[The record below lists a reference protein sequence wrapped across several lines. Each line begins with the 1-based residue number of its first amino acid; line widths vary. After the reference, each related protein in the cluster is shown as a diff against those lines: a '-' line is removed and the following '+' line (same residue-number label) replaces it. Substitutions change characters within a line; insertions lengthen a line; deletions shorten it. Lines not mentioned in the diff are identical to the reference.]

1 MIENRILKVIS
12 YIVIPFLILGIII
25 PILYYSIG
33 NNTED
38 FSKEYYQTEG
48 FSHGYINFLENR
60 KRSVVDVFYKQC
72 DNNIIDGE
80 KNIYYIDN
88 FIVAPYARVKEVY
101 YLVSYGN
108 EVWTNVQLTSET
120 DTYDKIL
127 KYISERQD
135 ERIKYVNIVNNNI
148 DTNSEAISL
157 YGIKSIN
164 NYKDN
169 KYFVY
174 KYPDRVD
181 FKEEFKEYYA
191 SNITVIEENSI
202 LEGDITNH
210 EENTTNTEINNA
222 IPLQL
227 IENLKKEYPDIK
239 IYQDSEYERL
249 VFEFDSQKFNIYS
262 SYVEGYDGEEI
273 VENLRQKLQMLAK
286 DEQKLSVIFPVC
298 SGLLVIVCVYLL
310 ISIGH
315 TKGKDEIDLNDLD
328 KIPLEIILF
337 VLCFLMIPIIFCI
350 EQEFFYENYKLF
362 INLITGMYFTYYILF
377 AVVGN
382 TIVKRIKVKCFW
394 KTTFTGKICYF
405 LIKKLKEI
413 YTSMKKV
420 INDIIDSWNIT
431 SKVMLS
437 VAIYIIVAII
447 VIGIFGISGI
457 ILDFIFALY
466 IMYKVSL
473 VLFDYQ
479 KIEKHL
485 NKMYNGED
493 VEKLDE
499 TKFSKYFKNTIEYIN
514 NIQNGYVNAIEE
526 GIKSEKLKTELI
538 TNVSHDI
545 KTPLTSIINYVDLLK
560 QDGIDSEKSKEYL
573 SILDNKSQRLK
584 KLTED
589 LVEASKASS
598 GNVRLKIEKINVKE
612 LIKQSLGEFEDKFN
626 DKKLIIEENYPSKT
640 VYINADNRYI
650 YRVIENLFGNIAK
663 YALDSTRVYIDV
675 SCENKKL
682 SISIKNISKDKLNIS
697 EDKLI
702 QRFVRGDK
710 SRTTEGSGLGLSI
723 SQSLTELQKGVFK
736 IKIDGDLFKVNL
748 SFDEA

>member
-1 MIENRILKVIS
+1 M
-12 YIVIPFLILGIII
+12 
-25 PILYYSIG
+25 
-33 NNTED
+33 
-38 FSKEYYQTEG
+38 
-48 FSHGYINFLENR
+48 
-60 KRSVVDVFYKQC
+60 
-72 DNNIIDGE
+72 
-80 KNIYYIDN
+80 
-88 FIVAPYARVKEVY
+88 Y

-382 TIVKRIKVKCFW
+382 TIVKRIKAKCFW

-485 NKMYNGED
+485 N
-493 VEKLDE
+493 
-499 TKFSKYFKNTIEYIN
+499 
-514 NIQNGYVNAIEE
+514 
-526 GIKSEKLKTELI
+526 
-538 TNVSHDI
+538 NVSHDI

-697 EDKLI
+697 EDELI